1 MTVLLMTDL
10 EGISGV
16 NSIDQMEGEGY
27 VYACRRLEA
36 DINAAVAGCF
46 DGGATRVLVLDGHA
60 TGINFDPK
68 NIDPRAE
75 LPGKAWQD
83 EVKSGKVDLVMEVGI
98 HAMPGTMNGFLDHT
112 QSSVQWFEY
121 TINGRKC
128 GEVAQGALFA
138 GEYGVPFV
146 MVSGDVA
153 ACEEAREFLGN
164 DIATAVVKRGIG
176 RNKAECLPNDEAEKL
191 IYEAAKKGMT
201 LKDKVKPFKMIY
213 PLEVKLVHT
222 RTDYCDATME
232 RHPEFD
238 RIDARTA
245 RFTVD
250 RIVNY
255 GDIMFW

>member
-1 MTVLLMTDL
+1 M
-10 EGISGV
+10 
-16 NSIDQMEGEGY
+16 
-27 VYACRRLEA
+27 
-36 DINAAVAGCF
+36 
-46 DGGATRVLVLDGHA
+46 
-60 TGINFDPK
+60 
-68 NIDPRAE
+68 
-75 LPGKAWQD
+75 GK
-83 EVKSGKVDLVMEVGI
+83 I
-98 HAMPGTMNGFLDHT
+98 
-112 QSSVQWFEY
+112 
-121 TINGRKC
+121 
-128 GEVAQGALFA
+128 
-138 GEYGVPFV
+138 
-146 MVSGDVA
+146 
-153 ACEEAREFLGN
+153 EEAREFLGN

-250 RIVNY
+250 KIVNY